1 MMRELQHQIRLFW
14 LAWDKHRYSFLF
26 YTLSFTLIA
35 FPMLATLK
43 YDQTLLIGFVAI
55 NLMVALGGLKSRH
68 LSHLM
73 LLISIILVGV
83 RIVAGAI
90 DLHAIV
96 GLTTVVL
103 VALGFFACIDT
114 VRVAMTSSKVSSELL
129 YAALSVYMLL
139 GILFG
144 IIHYSIGLEWRD
156 AYSLPAGELLSL
168 RTSIYF
174 SFVTQTT
181 LGYGDV
187 LPRSELARGLT
198 IVQGITG
205 QLYLAVMV
213 ARLVGLYASNASIN
227 DQRGLN
233 EALVEPPKYPPQ
245 SVRLPNP

>member
-1 MMRELQHQIRLFW
+1 MYWAYWHQ
-14 LAWDKHRYSFLF
+14 HRYSFLF
-26 YTLSFTLIA
+26 YTLSFTMVA
-35 FPMLATLK
+35 FPLLATVK
-43 YDQTLLIGFVAI
+43 YDQSLLVGFVAI
-55 NLMVALGGLKSRH
+55 NLMAALGGLKSRY

-73 LLISIILVGV
+73 LIVLFTIIGV
-83 RIVAGAI
+83 RIVAGAV
-90 DLHAIV
+90 DFHAIV

-103 VALGFFACIDT
+103 VALGFFSCIDT
-114 VRVAMTSSKVSSELL
+114 VRVAMTSSRVSGELL

-144 IIHYSIGLEWRD
+144 IVHYAIGLEWRD
-156 AYSLPAGELLSL
+156 AYILPAGEVFSL

-181 LGYGDV
+181 LGYGDI

-213 ARLVGLYASNASIN
+213 ARLVGLYASNARIKEL
-227 DQRGLN
+227 RGLD
-233 EALVEPPKYPPQ
+233 ETLIEHPKCPQ
-245 SVRLPNP
+245 QSEN